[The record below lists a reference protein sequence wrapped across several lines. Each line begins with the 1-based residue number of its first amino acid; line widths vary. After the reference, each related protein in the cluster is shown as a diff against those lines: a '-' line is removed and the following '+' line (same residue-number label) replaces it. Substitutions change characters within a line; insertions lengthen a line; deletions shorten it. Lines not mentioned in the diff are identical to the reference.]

1 MKLNRKGYMLVEI
14 IISFTLAMSIA
25 YYLLNLTY
33 KFKNMDEDI
42 YMSTIFIKD
51 KILIT
56 KNIMNDIDR
65 GTVSNIIRQDDYN
78 LTFNLH
84 LNNDSSESTD
94 GVPRRISISKD
105 RKTITYGIPDDDG
118 WKQDDISY
126 YTKTIDDALIIK
138 SISIKSDNSDN
149 SQSNYFSII
158 IEISSLYNDDDNYD
172 IKLFG
177 QQFNTT
183 QP

>member
-51 KILIT
+51 KILVT

-65 GTVSNIIRQDDYN
+65 GTISEIIRQDDKN
-78 LTFNLH
+78 LTFKLH
-84 LNNDSSESTD
+84 LNNDSSELTE
-94 GVPRRISISKD
+94 GVPRKISISND
-105 RKTITYGIPDDDG
+105 GKTITYGIPVGDTG

-138 SISIKSDNSDN
+138 GIVINATG
-149 SQSNYFSII
+149 NYFSII
-158 IEISSLYNDDDNYD
+158 IQISSLYDDNNYD

-177 QQFNTT
+177 QKFSNNITT
-183 QP
+183 P

>member
-51 KILIT
+51 KILVT

-65 GTVSNIIRQDDYN
+65 GMITYIPSNVDENTNSI
-78 LTFNLH
+78 TFNLH
-84 LNNDSSESTD
+84 INNSNNSE
-94 GVPRRISISKD
+94 RRKIAID
-105 RKTITYGIPDDDG
+105 RDKKTIEYGKINENGDFD
-118 WKQDDISY
+118 KENISY
-126 YTKTIDDALIIK
+126 YSKTIDDALIIK
-138 SISIKSDNSDN
+138 GLTIKSSEL
-149 SQSNYFSII
+149 SNYFSII
-158 IEISSLYNDDDNYD
+158 IQISSLYDDNDYD

-177 QQFNTT
+177 QAFSNNIAT
-183 QP
+183 P

>member
-51 KILIT
+51 KILVT

-65 GTVSNIIRQDDYN
+65 GTVSDIPASVDENTSSI
-78 LTFNLH
+78 TFNLH
-84 LNNDSSESTD
+84 LNNAPSDSSPEK
-94 GVPRRISISKD
+94 RRISISED
-105 RKTITYGIPDDDG
+105 GKTITYGIPDGETG

-138 SISIKSDNSDN
+138 GFEIKS
-149 SQSNYFSII
+149 SQYGNYFSII
-158 IEISSLYNDDDNYD
+158 IKISSLYNEDEYD

-177 QQFNTT
+177 QQFNNS
-183 QP
+183 